1 MDERQNVT
9 KSLTDPSA
17 CGWETPRRGQRVLA
31 SFTCWPRAT
40 GPLRDEP
47 RIDAA
52 RDAAPPIC
60 KVEQEVIT
68 VDAAPPPKPPFHN
81 DEDGL
86 DEWLMIPRPSVFQK
100 PEYIKAVDAALLKCR
115 DGERI
120 IYETVDGFV
129 VDVEVHE
136 ILAEKDLIESKAGFT
151 RTQRLRATKSQVVR
165 PPSSGC
171 IVRGT
176 LKILRGSLPERS
188 WFGLGASDA
197 FSAKIG
203 DGLLSEGFVAC
214 LIDTRV
220 NSTSK
225 CTISGECLLPDLCS
239 EEEQHAIV
247 PAAYWASDQSED
259 IDLPSVI
266 LEVSVTAIDDTGKK
280 HRDPMTMSLAEKEE
294 RSKVLKER
302 GTALYK
308 ARRFRRAERVGRRAE
323 IEFRAPHA
331 ID

>member
-1 MDERQNVT
+1 MADEPRHVT
-9 KSLTDPSA
+9 KSLTDQST

-40 GPLRDEP
+40 GPLKDAP
-47 RIDAA
+47 DVDAA
-52 RDAAPPIC
+52 RNTAPPLC

-68 VDAAPPPKPPFHN
+68 VDAPPPPKPPFH
-81 DEDGL
+81 DDADGL
-86 DEWLMIPRPSVFQK
+86 DEWMMVPRPSVFQK

-120 IYETVDGFV
+120 IYETLDGFV

-136 ILAEKDLIESKAGFT
+136 ILAEKDLVTSPAGFA
-151 RTQRLRATKSQVVR
+151 RTQRLRTSSRTQVVR

-171 IVRGT
+171 VVRGT
-176 LKILRGSLPERS
+176 LKVLQGSLPSRS
-188 WFGLGASDA
+188 WFGLDGNNVE
-197 FSAKIG
+197 AKLG

-239 EEEQHAIV
+239 EEEQHSIV
-247 PAAYWASDQSED
+247 PVEYWSSDQTET

-266 LEVSVTAIDDTGKK
+266 LEVSVDAIDDTNKK
-280 HRDPMTMSLAEKEE
+280 HRDPMTMSLQQKEE
-294 RSKVLKER
+294 RSIVLKER
-302 GTALYK
+302 GTQLYK
-308 ARRFRRAERVGRRAE
+308 MRRFRRAERVWHEG
-323 IEFRAPHA
+323 P
-331 ID
+331 